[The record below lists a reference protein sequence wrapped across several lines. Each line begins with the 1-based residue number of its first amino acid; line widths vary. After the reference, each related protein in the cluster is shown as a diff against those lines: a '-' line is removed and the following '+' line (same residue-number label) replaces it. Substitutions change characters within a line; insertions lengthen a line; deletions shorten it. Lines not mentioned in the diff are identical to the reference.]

1 LEGRG
6 MEDLSGVAIDEIETE
21 RGGGAAKTPQH
32 A

>member
-1 LEGRG
+1 

-21 RGGGAAKTPQH
+21 RSCGPAETPQD